1 MANLSLGRVLLYL
14 LATSVVSYARTL
26 SVRFLSRF
34 AFLVS
39 GAERIEAA
47 SILCLLTE

>member
-26 SVRFLSRF
+26 SVGFQSRF

>member
-1 MANLSLGRVLLYL
+1 MANLSLGRVLMYL
-14 LATSVVSYARTL
+14 LATSVVSYAGTL

-39 GAERIEAA
+39 GAGRIDAA
-47 SILCLLTE
+47 SSLCLLTE